1 MAKYSLNKEEFF
13 IEDYNKAKSFCSF
26 LPAISGKFG
35 LPLWCFYVNRAQGVV
50 SLGVKDKDHS
60 LLEFLPANKSLF
72 SVFYQG
78 FRTFLKIDS
87 NFYEPF
93 RIPRKSPLRQVMK
106 VSSSFLEIEE
116 ENKKRGLDIR
126 VRYFTLPSSDFASL
140 VRIVELK
147 NTLIKTHALRLP
159 RLDLEL
165 LAKRQSQYVNRVVPK
180 NLGLSFQK
188 EREIVDIFTLSVP
201 ASYELDLWGR
211 LSGAEDAVRAQILE
225 AEENR
230 KTIIQSLIAE
240 AVSLYLQI
248 KAKDEELRI
257 EKERVKNYKKSLLL
271 VESRFKRGLCDIL
284 ELRQARRALAASEAM
299 IPKLNE
305 ELGDLEQRLSI
316 LLGRYPKTGD
326 FSKRSYWNYL
336 KTLRPVPPG
345 LPSQLLLRR
354 PDIRAAQARLKAL
367 SAMVGVS
374 RASRFPRITLTGNM
388 GYASEELHR
397 LFTPQSYLWSLAI
410 GIIRPIF
417 DGNRLKAEQKEAE
430 IRYREGLTQYA
441 ETVLKAFYEVESALL
456 RRKKLLERRE
466 RLFTLLKEAML
477 TEEVAVSRYRRGLI
491 DFLTVLEAKQ

>member
-1 MAKYSLNKEEFF
+1 VKAGISIGGIAILFLFIFGCLGSKGIDKEIRIDLDIPDTFQHSDRYE
-13 IEDYNKAKSFCSF
+13 ISSIGKSWW
-26 LPAISGKFG
+26 KDFG
-35 LPLWCFYVNRAQGVV
+35 DRRLEELI
-50 SLGVKDKDHS
+50 DE
-60 LLEFLPANKSLF
+60 LLEKSWD
-72 SVFYQG
+72 
-78 FRTFLKIDS
+78 I
-87 NFYEPF
+87 
-93 RIPRKSPLRQVMK
+93 
-106 VSSSFLEIEE
+106 
-116 ENKKRGLDIR
+116 KRA
-126 VRYFTLPSSDFASL
+126 TL
-140 VRIVELK
+140 RIVELK

-180 NLGLSFQK
+180 NFGLSFQK

-466 RLFTLLKEAML
+466 RLFTLLKEARL

-491 DFLTVLEAKQ
+491 DFLTVLEAKQKRFEAEQSLVRTELGILLTRISLIRALGGAWG